1 MRSRQGTWEPWRGR
15 EDSWVGGAAIG
26 LGAHLVARGVH
37 WLLRPGLRG
46 PVVSVACASGLL
58 GALVA
63 GRLARR
69 RTRVPALAL
78 VPDASPA
85 AVRAPREEE
94 DPPRPTVE
102 RVLRRGPS
110 GREQPWFETT
120 APAPA

>member
-1 MRSRQGTWEPWRGR
+1 M
-15 EDSWVGGAAIG
+15 GGAAVGI
-26 LGAHLVARGVH
+26 GAHLVATGVH

-46 PVVSVACASGLL
+46 PVVGVACASGLL

-69 RTRVPALAL
+69 RARVPALAL
-78 VPDASPA
+78 VSTSPPA
-85 AVRAPREEE
+85 AVCAPREEAE
-94 DPPRPTVE
+94 APPRPSVE

-120 APAPA
+120 APA